1 VVGAGVVTVRRQ
13 GRSQVYPSGVRVGFG
28 DLLAG
33 PAEVAAATETAA
45 GPAAA
50 ADTGAPGCGPAG
62 TVPEPEPVPP
72 LNLLADAEEG
82 RFRAALAAR
91 DSDAAVAVILQLD
104 QLLEDWSADPSDERD
119 YARSVLRGMMVE
131 LGERAR
137 GGLQDPQLLV
147 APYVDALLELRGTAR
162 ERGDYGTADL
172 IRDRLTGHG
181 IDVRDTPEGTRW
193 VPRRRADSPG

>member
-1 VVGAGVVTVRRQ
+1 VTVRRQ

-33 PAEVAAATETAA
+33 PAEVAEAAEAAA
-45 GPAAA
+45 GATAG
-50 ADTGAPGCGPAG
+50 TGAPGSGPAG
-62 TVPEPEPVPP
+62 AGPPQPVPP

-91 DSDAAVAVILQLD
+91 DADAAVAVVLRLD

-137 GGLQDPQLLV
+137 GGLQDPRLLV

-181 IDVRDTPEGTRW
+181 IVVRDTPEGTRW
-193 VPRRRADSPG
+193 APQQKGGGSAG